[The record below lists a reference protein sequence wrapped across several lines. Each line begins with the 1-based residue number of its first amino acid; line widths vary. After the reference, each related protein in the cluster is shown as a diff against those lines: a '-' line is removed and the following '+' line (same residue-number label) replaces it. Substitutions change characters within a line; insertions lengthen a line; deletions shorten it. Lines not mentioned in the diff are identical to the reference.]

1 MALSSRQRRIIL
13 MCLDFF
19 RAHGE
24 SFVELIPHFKEEN
37 KEAWKKLR
45 REIIE
50 LHDELKVK
58 FDKSNQS

>member
-1 MALSSRQRRIIL
+1 

-37 KEAWKKLR
+37 KEAWKVLR
-45 REIIE
+45 REIVQ

-58 FDKSNQS
+58 FEKANDS